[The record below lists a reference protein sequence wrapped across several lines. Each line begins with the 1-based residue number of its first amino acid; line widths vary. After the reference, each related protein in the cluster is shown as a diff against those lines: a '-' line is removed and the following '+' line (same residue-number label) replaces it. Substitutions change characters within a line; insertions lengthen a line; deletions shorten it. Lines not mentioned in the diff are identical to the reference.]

1 MVIIFIIII
10 VVIMYVNHQN
20 TDKTVDEPKEEKRT
34 GEENYKK
41 RLNLYKNAIE
51 QNRYHSI
58 RKLER
63 DYHIPAYTVFLDLK
77 KLQEEG
83 YFHNIKLDYD
93 KDEIIYLDEVQP
105 NNAKQKH
112 NDIPKQQ
119 QAKSKQ
125 MPSYTKLNNSD
136 ARNSQKPKEEK
147 IPAVQKEQKVV
158 PVSESENVVAHMEDA
173 VQQEN
178 TIPFY
183 TKDSKQMETSPE
195 YQADYGNG
203 EVEYKYTAEY
213 PDTSHIWDDL
223 NTELFPDTHDMI
235 LCPSC
240 GTENIIVRDATGKC
254 YCFYC
259 QEELS

>member
-1 MVIIFIIII
+1 MVIIFIIMI
-10 VVIMYVNHQN
+10 VAIMYVNHQN
-20 TDKTVDEPKEEKRT
+20 TDKTVDEPKEEKKT

-93 KDEIIYLDEVQP
+93 KDEIIYLDEVQ
-105 NNAKQKH
+105 
-112 NDIPKQQ
+112 
-119 QAKSKQ
+119 
-125 MPSYTKLNNSD
+125 
-136 ARNSQKPKEEK
+136 
-147 IPAVQKEQKVV
+147 
-158 PVSESENVVAHMEDA
+158 
-173 VQQEN
+173 QEN

-203 EVEYKYTAEY
+203 EVEYNYIAEY